1 MFQQFKDW
9 YEMFSLVQQSYQAGW
24 YTLDN
29 VKTFVLANMI
39 TKDEYKTITG
49 QDYDQQQL
57 A

>member
-1 MFQQFKDW
+1 
-9 YEMFSLVQQSYQAGW
+9 MFSLVQQSYQAGW

-49 QDYDQQQL
+49 QDYAQPQQTL
-57 A
+57 P